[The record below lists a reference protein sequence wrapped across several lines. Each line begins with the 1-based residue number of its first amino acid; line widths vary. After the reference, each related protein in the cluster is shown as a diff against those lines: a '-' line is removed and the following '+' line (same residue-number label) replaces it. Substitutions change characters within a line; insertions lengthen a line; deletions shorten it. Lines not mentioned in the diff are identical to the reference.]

1 MEKQHDSAARRT
13 PAKKEMIVQLLL
25 QAQDFISGE
34 ELSQQLGVSRTAVWK
49 IIHGL
54 MEDGYSIESA
64 TNKGYRLV
72 SAPDLVTPA
81 TLAPYLHT
89 KVLGHMLHTYRTI
102 DSTNTEA
109 KRCSMQGAVHGTVF
123 VADEQT
129 GGKGRLGRKWIS
141 PPGTGLWF
149 TLLLRPDCSP
159 AEAANMTLISGLA
172 VCRAIRNLY
181 GLDARIKWPNDI
193 VLGSKKLSGML
204 LEMSTEENQ
213 VDYVLAGIGVNA
225 NTGSFPEEI
234 AYKATSLQLACG
246 HDIRRAELLAAIL
259 NEFEP
264 LLELHRDHQVSRIMQ
279 DYRELCVSIGR
290 QVSAQRPDGLLTGTA
305 TDITPAGE
313 LVIRT
318 PEGKDEVIFTGEVSV
333 QGIYDQPTQG

>member
-1 MEKQHDSAARRT
+1 MEKQPGVKTA
-13 PAKKEMIVQLLL
+13 PAKKEIVL
-25 QAQDFISGE
+25 QMLTQANDFISGE
-34 ELSQQLGVSRTAVWK
+34 ELSEKLNVSRTAIWK

-54 MEDGYSIESA
+54 LDEGYTIERV
-64 TNKGYRLV
+64 TNKGYRLLG
-72 SAPDLVTPA
+72 APDLISTA
-81 TLAPYLHT
+81 TLAPFLRT
-89 KVLGHMLHTYRTI
+89 KILGHTLYTYQTI

-109 KRCSMQGAVHGTVF
+109 KRCSMQGAVHGSVF
-123 VADEQT
+123 VSEEQT

-141 PPGTGLWF
+141 PPGAGLWF
-149 TLLLRPDCSP
+149 TLLLRPDCP
-159 AEAANMTLISGLA
+159 PTEAANMTLVSGLA

-264 LLELHRDHQVSRIMQ
+264 LLELHQTHQTQRIMQ

-290 QVSAQRPDGLLTGTA
+290 QVSAQRPDGLLTGIA
-305 TDITPAGE
+305 VDITESGE

-318 PEGKDEVIFTGEVSV
+318 PEGKDEIIFSGEVSV
-333 QGIYDQPTQG
+333 QGIYDQPPTA